1 MLILTRRVG
10 ESVRIGDDIKIS
22 VLNVRK
28 NQVRIGFEAPGD
40 RPVYREEIWEKKQ
53 TEPEEDGMET
63 MTENHNGS

>member
-10 ESVRIGDDIKIS
+10 ESVRIGNDIKIS

-40 RPVYREEIWEKKQ
+40 SPVYREEIWEKKQ
-53 TEPEEDGMET
+53 HLHDDTEVDSVSPSHIGK
-63 MTENHNGS
+63 

>member
-10 ESVRIGDDIKIS
+10 ESVRIGNDIKIS

-40 RPVYREEIWEKKQ
+40 HPVYREEIWEKKHQ
-53 TEPEEDGMET
+53 DADDMDVDTVT
-63 MTENHNGS
+63 

>member
-40 RPVYREEIWEKKQ
+40 HPVYREEIWVQKQ
-53 TEPEEDGMET
+53 SPESKTDT
-63 MTENHNGS
+63 DSTS

>member
-10 ESVRIGDDIKIS
+10 EAVRIGDDIKIS

-40 RPVYREEIWEKKQ
+40 RPVFREEIWEKKQ
-53 TEPEEDGMET
+53 DEDDEGSHDPET
-63 MTENHNGS
+63 TNGG

>member
-10 ESVRIGDDIKIS
+10 EAVRIGNNIKIS

-40 RPVYREEIWEKKQ
+40 SPVFREEIWEKKQ
-53 TEPEEDGMET
+53 HELDDGTSESDLITET
-63 MTENHNGS
+63 

>member
-10 ESVRIGDDIKIS
+10 EAVRIGNDIKIS

-40 RPVYREEIWEKKQ
+40 SPVFREEIWEKKQ
-53 TEPEEDGMET
+53 NEENPNDEIEET
-63 MTENHNGS
+63 NGE

>member
-10 ESVRIGDDIKIS
+10 ESVRIGNDIKIS

-40 RPVYREEIWEKKQ
+40 RPVYREEIWEKKHHDMDD
-53 TEPEEDGMET
+53 TEMDAV
-63 MTENHNGS
+63 S